1 MVMSANASSKNPV
14 FVPDHKKAELKRL
27 TRAPAIAWP
36 TLAVAIWVVGGVIM
50 IDYLA
55 LTGAIPL
62 WAAMLLNVLFMYPV
76 FHVAHD
82 SLHRAASS
90 NRWFND
96 KLGSLVLLFTI
107 PEVSLGVF
115 RYSHMQHHRF
125 TNDDKDP
132 DHYVDGSNWVST
144 IFRWMTF
151 ELYYVYYNL
160 TSSDPRGLK
169 AVKSGLP
176 MAVGTVVVYALLCY
190 LGYWKEATLLWLIP
204 SRIAITMIGGVF
216 LWLPHVSEAADGG
229 IEHMH
234 SSNSSRDNLT
244 AGTTMRVGSERILN
258 VLCQWHNHHLIHHL
272 WPTTP
277 AYNHGKVWQLLE
289 PELRSRDLNIQHNFD
304 LLPTFSTG
312 SASQVAS

>member
-1 MVMSANASSKNPV
+1 MSTNAAADNPV
-14 FVPDHKKAELKRL
+14 FIPEYKKAELKRL
-27 TRAPAIAWP
+27 TRAPVIAWP
-36 TLAVAIWVVGGVIM
+36 TLAVAVWIVGGVIM
-50 IDYLA
+50 VDYLA
-55 LTGAIPL
+55 LTGAMPL
-62 WAAMLLNVLFMYPV
+62 WAGMLLNVLFMYPV

-90 NRWFND
+90 NKWLNE

-125 TNDDKDP
+125 TNGDKDP
-132 DHYVDGSNWVST
+132 DHYVYGSNWVST
-144 IFRWMTF
+144 VFRWMTF

-160 TSSDPRGLK
+160 TSGDPRGLK
-169 AVKSGLP
+169 AVKDGLP
-176 MAVGTVVVYALLCY
+176 MVAATVAVYTLLCY

-204 SRIAITMIGGVF
+204 SRITLAIIGCVF
-216 LWLPHVSEAADGG
+216 LWLPHVSETEDGS

-234 SSNSSRDNLT
+234 TSNSSGDKLT
-244 AGTTMRVGSERILN
+244 AGTTMRIGAESVLN
-258 VLCQWHNHHLIHHL
+258 VLCQWHNYHLIHHL

-277 AYNHGKVWQLLE
+277 AYNHQKVWQLLE

-304 LLPTFSTG
+304 LLPTFSAG
-312 SASQVAS
+312 GLSKVA